1 MKKILLL
8 PVLLSMVV
16 SAEIYEDFTPSPEP
30 MELTVVAVQPN
41 YVDTYLT
48 NLNRTWVRAM
58 NVQKK
63 LGNVED
69 FNVWTSLSVADTPN
83 VWITVQYKD
92 LASMQQTEEKNKA
105 VEAELEKMYG
115 DNEVE
120 LEEIS
125 KGYEE
130 IRQMIDHAIIYRVDF
145 KE

>member
-1 MKKILLL
+1 MKKLILL
-8 PVLLSMVV
+8 PLLLTMYA
-16 SAEIYEDFTPSPEP
+16 SAEIYEDFTPSQEP

-63 LGNVED
+63 LGYVED
-69 FNVWTSLSVADTPN
+69 FNVWTSLSVADSPN

-92 LASMQQTEEKNKA
+92 LASMQPTKEKNKA
-105 VEAELEKMYG
+105 VEAELEKLYG

-130 IRQMIDHAIIYRVDF
+130 IRKMIAHHIIYRVDF
-145 KE
+145 K

>member
-1 MKKILLL
+1 MKKLLLL

-16 SAEIYEDFTPSPEP
+16 SAEIYEDFAPSQEP

-63 LGNVED
+63 LGYVED

-92 LASMQQTEEKNKA
+92 LASMQQTAEKNKA

>member
-1 MKKILLL
+1 MKKLLLL
-8 PVLLSMVV
+8 PLLLTMFAT
-16 SAEIYEDFTPSPEP
+16 AEIYEDFTPSQQL

-58 NVQKK
+58 NAQKK
-63 LGNVED
+63 LGYVED
-69 FNVWTSLSVADTPN
+69 FNVWTSLSVADSPN

-92 LASMQQTEEKNKA
+92 LASMQPTEEKNKA

-130 IRQMIDHAIIYRVDF
+130 IRKMIDHAIIYRVDF
-145 KE
+145 KK

>member
-1 MKKILLL
+1 MKKLLLL
-8 PVLLSMVV
+8 PLLLTMFA
-16 SAEIYEDFTPSPEP
+16 SAEIYEDFTPSQEP

-63 LGNVED
+63 LGYVED
-69 FNVWTSLSVADTPN
+69 FNVWSSLSVADSPN

-92 LASMQQTEEKNKA
+92 LASMQPTEEKNKA
-105 VEAELEKMYG
+105 VEAELEKLYG

-130 IRQMIDHAIIYRVDF
+130 IRKMIAHHIIYRVDF
-145 KE
+145 K

>member
-1 MKKILLL
+1 MKKLLLL
-8 PVLLSMVV
+8 PLLLSMI
-16 SAEIYEDFTPSPEP
+16 SAAEIYEDFTPSQEP

-63 LGNVED
+63 LGYVED

-145 KE
+145 KD